1 MERRHSWTSTI
12 DGVDHRIEV
21 IYHAL
26 TGWMEIEVDGVRQA
40 RGWREWQTVVGG
52 ANLSCTIG
60 SHRVDARVT
69 QPFGA
74 QDYSFAL
81 QDRRRAAAGQRSTAG
96 AIGAE
101 AADASRGRSVVLHD
115 LRGHGRAVDLPG
127 PQLAASRLA

>member
-12 DGVDHRIEV
+12 DGVDHQIEV

-81 QDRRRAAAGQRSTAG
+81 RIDGELQAGSDPQPEASELKRQTIRAG
-96 AIGAE
+96 AALFFTIFVVT
-101 AADASRGRSVVLHD
+101 AALSIY
-115 LRGHGRAVDLPG
+115 RALN
-127 PQLAASRLA
+127 